1 MKRKWSALLMAPL
14 ISIGLLFPLPRAEA
28 IDAWGI
34 AAQALGVLGA
44 YHSSLG
50 AVLALGNDVHAQV
63 ESRRQD
69 LAENGRARNPNDIAL
84 IDGIME
90 RLVKDGDY
98 VLRTNSLPFVWA
110 VNDSAVFNA
119 ACYPTDYVSI
129 NRGLIRGLG
138 GNVDELAAVLGH
150 EMTHGIRQ
158 HSAHNYAKAAA
169 QYYGLTF
176 LNMNAGL
183 MDWNKLT
190 ALANYSIAKNITL
203 PTEYEADE
211 GGFYIMT
218 SAGFNPGGGAAAMA
232 RMGYYLTYV
241 TQELAEYQDPTQ
253 KDLPQDDFSDH
264 PATERREE
272 KLAQLMTAYSA
283 GHVTVRDRK
292 TVCIDGAPLLTVTW
306 TDDTYDNTPENAYLV
321 AGALAKAFHDYD
333 TAKEWDLSVTNGGG
347 AALRGDARVNE
358 RLLHFLMR
366 EKSGAH
372 LAALVQEAYA
382 REGESGAREQLRA
395 AEKARAEVR
404 AKERAAVERADTK
417 TVKKMREN
425 SDAYSDYGD
434 GTRALVLMER
444 VFASDKDESRA
455 VSYAIRARAY
465 AVLGDRVQALSD
477 ADRGVTDD
485 PKEVLTWLN
494 RADVRRMLGDRL
506 GALDDCMHAIE
517 VDGKNPYGYLIAA
530 ELYDELGEQDKATAY
545 FAKLYETEPKAVSR
559 IPDEYLEAVDKR
571 SYDRRMKEKGKERAE
586 REKALKEKLDKK
598 AHPAEDTAKH

>member
-1 MKRKWSALLMAPL
+1 MAPL

-84 IDGIME
+84 VDGIMD

-110 VNDSAVFNA
+110 VNDSTVFNA

-138 GNVDELAAVLGH
+138 GDVDELAAVLGH

-176 LNMNAGL
+176 LNMDAGL

-232 RMGYYLTYV
+232 PM
-241 TQELAEYQDPTQ
+241 
-253 KDLPQDDFSDH
+253 
-264 PATERREE
+264 
-272 KLAQLMTAYSA
+272 
-283 GHVTVRDRK
+283 
-292 TVCIDGAPLLTVTW
+292 
-306 TDDTYDNTPENAYLV
+306 
-321 AGALAKAFHDYD
+321 
-333 TAKEWDLSVTNGGG
+333 
-347 AALRGDARVNE
+347 
-358 RLLHFLMR
+358 
-366 EKSGAH
+366 
-372 LAALVQEAYA
+372 
-382 REGESGAREQLRA
+382 
-395 AEKARAEVR
+395 
-404 AKERAAVERADTK
+404 
-417 TVKKMREN
+417 
-425 SDAYSDYGD
+425 
-434 GTRALVLMER
+434 
-444 VFASDKDESRA
+444 
-455 VSYAIRARAY
+455 
-465 AVLGDRVQALSD
+465 
-477 ADRGVTDD
+477 
-485 PKEVLTWLN
+485 
-494 RADVRRMLGDRL
+494 
-506 GALDDCMHAIE
+506 
-517 VDGKNPYGYLIAA
+517 
-530 ELYDELGEQDKATAY
+530 
-545 FAKLYETEPKAVSR
+545 
-559 IPDEYLEAVDKR
+559 
-571 SYDRRMKEKGKERAE
+571 
-586 REKALKEKLDKK
+586 
-598 AHPAEDTAKH
+598 

>member
-63 ESRRQD
+63 ESRQQD

-84 IDGIME
+84 VDGIMD

-110 VNDSAVFNA
+110 VNDSTVFNA

-138 GNVDELAAVLGH
+138 GDVDELAAVLGH

-272 KLAQLMTAYSA
+272 KLARLMTAYSA
-283 GHVTVRDRK
+283 GHVTVQDRK

-333 TAKEWDLSVTNGGG
+333 TAKEWGLSVTNGGG

-366 EKSGAH
+366 EKAGAH
-372 LAALVQEAYA
+372 IVALVQEAYA

-395 AEKARAEVR
+395 AEKARADVR
-404 AKERAAVERADTK
+404 AKELAAVEHADAK

-494 RADVRRMLGDRL
+494 RADVRRMLGDRS
-506 GALDDCMHAIE
+506 GALDDCMRAIE

-530 ELYDELGEQDKATAY
+530 ELYDELGEQEKATAY
-545 FAKLYETEPKAVSR
+545 FIKLYETEPKAVSR

-571 SYDRRMKEKGKERAE
+571 SYDRRMKELGKERAE
-586 REKALKEKLDKK
+586 REKALREKLDKK
-598 AHPAEDTAKH
+598 VHPAEDAAKY

>member
-1 MKRKWSALLMAPL
+1 M
-14 ISIGLLFPLPRAEA
+14 
-28 IDAWGI
+28 
-34 AAQALGVLGA
+34 
-44 YHSSLG
+44 
-50 AVLALGNDVHAQV
+50 
-63 ESRRQD
+63 
-69 LAENGRARNPNDIAL
+69 
-84 IDGIME
+84 
-90 RLVKDGDY
+90 
-98 VLRTNSLPFVWA
+98 
-110 VNDSAVFNA
+110 
-119 ACYPTDYVSI
+119 
-129 NRGLIRGLG
+129 
-138 GNVDELAAVLGH
+138 
-150 EMTHGIRQ
+150 
-158 HSAHNYAKAAA
+158 
-169 QYYGLTF
+169 
-176 LNMNAGL
+176 
-183 MDWNKLT
+183 
-190 ALANYSIAKNITL
+190 
-203 PTEYEADE
+203 
-211 GGFYIMT
+211 
-218 SAGFNPGGGAAAMA
+218 
-232 RMGYYLTYV
+232 

-306 TDDTYDNTPENAYLV
+306 TDDAYDNTPENAYLV

-333 TAKEWDLSVTNGGG
+333 TAEAWDLSVTNGGG

-366 EKSGAH
+366 EKAGAH

-382 REGESGAREQLRA
+382 REGESGAREKLRA
-395 AEKARAEVR
+395 AEKVRADAR
-404 AKERAAVERADTK
+404 AKELAAVERADAK

-494 RADVRRMLGDRL
+494 RADVRRMLGDRS
-506 GALDDCMHAIE
+506 GALDDCMRAIE

-571 SYDRRMKEKGKERAE
+571 SYDRRMKELGKERAE
-586 REKALKEKLDKK
+586 REKALREKLDKK
-598 AHPAEDTAKH
+598 VHPAEDAAKY